1 MTMQS
6 NGALSRQ
13 ARSAAVAVSFAA
25 LLACS
30 SQALAANCKA
40 MPAPSVDWQD
50 CNKVNIILEGSELD
64 NANLAGTDFTY
75 TDLRSSSFNGA
86 NFEKATMI
94 RSSLAGS
101 KAQKANFTRIEG
113 YRTIFSQVAAAGSSF
128 ASAELQRADFTEAD
142 LTGADFQKAELGRAN
157 FQGATITGARFPMA
171 NLSRAHI
178 NGAKF
183 EGPLDFTGA
192 FMFLTRIEGMD
203 LSQATGL
210 DQAQVDQACGDE
222 STKLPSSL
230 KPAADWP
237 CPKD

>member
-6 NGALSRQ
+6 NRTLSRRARSVAGALSL
-13 ARSAAVAVSFAA
+13 AAS
-25 LLACS
+25 LACCT
-30 SQALAANCKA
+30 QALAASCKA

-64 NANLAGTDFTY
+64 NANLSGTDFTY

-101 KAQKANFTRIEG
+101 KAEKANFTRIEG
-113 YRTIFSQVAAAGSSF
+113 YRTIFSQVAAAGSTF

-142 LTGADFQKAELGRAN
+142 LTGADFQKAELGRAD
-157 FQGATITGARFPMA
+157 FKGATITGARFPMA
-171 NLSRAHI
+171 NLSRAHL
-178 NGAKF
+178 NAAKF

-210 DQAQVDQACGDE
+210 EQAQVDQTCGDQN
-222 STKLPSSL
+222 TKLPSGL
-230 KPAADWP
+230 KPPADWP
-237 CPKD
+237 CATD